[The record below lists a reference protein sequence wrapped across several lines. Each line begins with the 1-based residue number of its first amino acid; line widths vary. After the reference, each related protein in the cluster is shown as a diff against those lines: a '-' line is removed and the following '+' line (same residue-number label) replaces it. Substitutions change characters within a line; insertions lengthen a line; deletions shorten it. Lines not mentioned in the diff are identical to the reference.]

1 MNLFLHSGQIKNA
14 LAYDSDDVV
23 SYSMADSEIGFGSSQ
38 YIHKI
43 IIELIRS
50 IIFCLFLASDKLYQI
65 SKSTKSYY

>member
-14 LAYDSDDVV
+14 LACDHDDVV
-23 SYSMADSEIGFGSSQ
+23 SYSMADSEIGFGYSQ

-50 IIFCLFLASDKLYQI
+50 IIFCLSLASDKLYQI